1 MSLSIFVE
9 SPECYHRRIHESRQR
24 QAQEARQ
31 RQARMDD
38 LTTDLICDTVG
49 EKSDPPVRITTVVNR
64 VSRQLNLPT
73 NKQWLEAKR
82 QMFKKVGWLIRFG
95 RLERVR
101 RNFVRVPESDAKFQA
116 CLAEVER
123 MLKNLPEPCL

>member
-1 MSLSIFVE
+1 MPIGVFVE
-9 SPECYHRRIHESRQR
+9 SQECYDRRIYETRQR
-24 QAQEARQ
+24 QAQEARH

-38 LTTDLICDTVG
+38 LTTDLIFDTVG
-49 EKSDPPVRITTVVNR
+49 VKGDPPVRITAVVNR
-64 VSRQLNLPT
+64 VSKQLNMPT
-73 NKQWLEAKR
+73 NKEWLEAKR

-116 CLAEVER
+116 CLAAMER
-123 MLKNLPEPCL
+123 MVRNLPEPSL

>member
-9 SPECYHRRIHESRQR
+9 SPECYYRRLQENQQR
-24 QAQEARQ
+24 LAQEARK

-38 LTTDLICDTVG
+38 LTTDLIFDTVG
-49 EKSDPPVRITTVVNR
+49 AKGDAPVRITTVVNR
-64 VSRQLNLPT
+64 VSRQLNMPT
-73 NKQWLEAKR
+73 NKEWVEAKR

-101 RNFVRVPESDAKFQA
+101 RHFVQVRESVAKFQA
-116 CLAEVER
+116 CLAEMEQMV
-123 MLKNLPEPCL
+123 KNLPEPSL

>member
-1 MSLSIFVE
+1 MPLSVFVE
-9 SPECYHRRIHESRQR
+9 PQRCFDQRFYEQRQR

-38 LTTDLICDTVG
+38 LTTDLIFDTVG
-49 EKSDPPVRITTVVNR
+49 VKGDPPVLITAVVNR
-64 VSRQLNLPT
+64 VSKQLNMPT
-73 NKQWLEAKR
+73 NKEWLEAKR
-82 QMFKKVGWLIRFG
+82 GMFKKVGWLIRFG

-116 CLAEVER
+116 CLAAMER
-123 MLKNLPEPCL
+123 MVRNLPEPSL